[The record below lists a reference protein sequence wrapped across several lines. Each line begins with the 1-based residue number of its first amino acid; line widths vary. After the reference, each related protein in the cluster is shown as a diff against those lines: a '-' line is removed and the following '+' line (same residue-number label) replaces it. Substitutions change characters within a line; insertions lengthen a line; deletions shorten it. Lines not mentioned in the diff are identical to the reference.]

1 MKTAIVVKVWI
12 WMFFYLVYIFLF
24 STLFRLFVSRL
35 QDKQVDSKLLA
46 ILLDMIIRRCPYK
59 NHA

>member
-1 MKTAIVVKVWI
+1 
-12 WMFFYLVYIFLF
+12 MFFYLVYIFLF

-46 ILLDMIIRRCPYK
+46 ILLDTIIRRCPYK